1 MVVVAG
7 VPVLAVTMTTVVIK
21 VLVAGTLSDIALV
34 LDLTDRPAVVLV
46 LAHDQVNSHTPGGYS
61 SASVNQRGG
70 LVVDREVHR

>member
-1 MVVVAG
+1 
-7 VPVLAVTMTTVVIK
+7 
-21 VLVAGTLSDIALV
+21 LV